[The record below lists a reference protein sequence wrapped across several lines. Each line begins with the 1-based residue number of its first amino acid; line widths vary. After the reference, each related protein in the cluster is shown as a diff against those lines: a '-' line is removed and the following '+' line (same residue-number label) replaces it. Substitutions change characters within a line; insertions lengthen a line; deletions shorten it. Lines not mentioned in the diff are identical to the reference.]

1 MFVSQ
6 AHFVICDTVHA
17 ELRLRMQNYLETL
30 NMFRN
35 CFENNDETLTM
46 ETCVT
51 KLIDAYKGDI
61 DILQFKEGL
70 IRFLEYAREKGVE
83 SVYDNN

>member
-17 ELRLRMQNYLETL
+17 ELRLR
-30 NMFRN
+30 
-35 CFENNDETLTM
+35 M